1 MLTLISLGVLL
12 THWKEILA
20 VVAVIT
26 VVIILLIHRRNKA
39 IRAAAAAA
47 KAAQYIG
54 NKHTQVYHK
63 RGCHT
68 LRGLP
73 SSQLI
78 VFSTNADAAA
88 CGYKPCQ
95 VCKPRG

>member
-1 MLTLISLGVLL
+1 MLTLFSIGVLL
-12 THWKEILA
+12 TYWKEFLAGA
-20 VVAVIT
+20 VVVI
-26 VVIILLIHRRNKA
+26 VIIALLVHRRNKA

-47 KAAQYIG
+47 AAAQYIG

-73 SSQLI
+73 SAQLI
-78 VFSTNADAAA
+78 AFSTNADAAA

>member
-12 THWKEILA
+12 THWKEVLA
-20 VVAVIT
+20 AVAVIT
-26 VVIILLIHRRNKA
+26 VIIILLIHRRNKA

-47 KAAQYIG
+47 AAAQYIG

-78 VFSTNADAAA
+78 AFSTNADAAA

>member
-12 THWKEILA
+12 THWKEVLA

-26 VVIILLIHRRNKA
+26 VIIILIIHRRNKA

-47 KAAQYIG
+47 AAAQYIG

-73 SSQLI
+73 SSHQTMLI
-78 VFSTNADAAA
+78 QTLARVGRVFVISVNR
-88 CGYKPCQ
+88 
-95 VCKPRG
+95 PR